1 MAPYQ
6 DLLRHCRAA
15 THNFPLTHGLR
26 LRVEI
31 GRNPECLPSAT
42 DFGACEAGHSRVAL
56 AFVKISGAVRMIVA
70 PARIV
75 ECLHDRYARTIGMPA
90 RSVCLNDGYV

>member
-1 MAPYQ
+1 
-6 DLLRHCRAA
+6 
-15 THNFPLTHGLR
+15 
-26 LRVEI
+26 
-31 GRNPECLPSAT
+31 
-42 DFGACEAGHSRVAL
+42 
-56 AFVKISGAVRMIVA
+56 MIVA